1 MSKLTYI
8 KSRKEFAKGNSKLNE
23 SVYKSGDNLYKVKV
37 TIDVPKSLVNAVIK
51 KVKDTKGPD
60 ILDMYSQTD
69 IAEAIVKYVNETF
82 LNIESIPGTILTGEE
97 EGEEALAASEEPAIN
112 ANPGGETPIL
122 DTPIDTPITG
132 EEESSEE
139 MPRITIESKKK

>member
-1 MSKLTYI
+1 MSELKYI
-8 KSRKEFAKGNSKLNE
+8 KSRKDFLAKSSKVNE

-69 IAEAIVKYVNETF
+69 IAEAIVKYVNETY

-97 EGEEALAASEEPAIN
+97 ETALGTNEEPAIN
-112 ANPGGETPIL
+112 ALDSQEPILPPAGSEEPIGGGETSIEDVPN
-122 DTPIDTPITG
+122 
-132 EEESSEE
+132 
-139 MPRITIESKKK
+139 ITIEN

>member
-8 KSRKEFAKGNSKLNE
+8 KSRKEFAKSNGKLNE

-112 ANPGGETPIL
+112 ANPGGEAPIL
-122 DTPIDTPITG
+122 DTPLETPIAS
-132 EEESSEE
+132 EEEIGEE
-139 MPRITIESKKK
+139 MPRITIE